1 MYYFLVNLW
10 EYLSAKEFN
19 ISFSSAVYNTDHHKL
34 TVHAKIFHLLN
45 FQAAYR
51 FKAQRICVYIDERN
65 LPEDGE
71 LKLSLVEGNARAV
84 LPRAQLQYRLKPAY
98 GYELPCQV

>member
-1 MYYFLVNLW
+1 M
-10 EYLSAKEFN
+10 
-19 ISFSSAVYNTDHHKL
+19 YNTDHHKL
-34 TVHAKIFHLLN
+34 MVHAKIFHFSN

-65 LPEDGE
+65 LPEDCE
-71 LKLSLVEGNARAV
+71 LKLSLVEGKARAV